1 MDIEAYISSAI
12 IESYVLGLASEEEVS
27 ILNCIRK
34 NNSAVDEAVIEAEKM
49 LENLAEI
56 QAVAMPISLKE
67 KIWARLE
74 DENLVGKNDAADLP
88 PTVIT
93 SSDEYDTSL
102 PNSSTE
108 EQTAQMASL
117 RSYGW
122 AIAASVLLALSA
134 CANLFFYQQQ
144 QQDRQM
150 LAQTNTQLNSEQTAL
165 AVLQDKWAL
174 IQNPA
179 IKTISLKG
187 VETKPDLHALVYW
200 DQQSKAVY
208 LSLEHM
214 PVPPKGKQY
223 QLWAMVDGQPV
234 SAGVFPVAA
243 SNQMASKMLD
253 VAKAQAFAI
262 TLEDEGGKPSPTLTE
277 LCVMGNI

>member
-1 MDIEAYISSAI
+1 LDIEAYISSGI

-56 QAVAMPISLKE
+56 QAVAMPISLKV

-74 DENLVGKNDAADLP
+74 DENLVATTDSADLP
-88 PTVIT
+88 PTLIT
-93 SSDEYDTSL
+93 SSDE
-102 PNSSTE
+102 
-108 EQTAQMASL
+108 EQTAQIVSL

-134 CANLFFYQQQ
+134 GANLFFYQQQ

-150 LAQTNTQLNSEQTAL
+150 LAQTNTQLNSKQTTL

-200 DQQSKAVY
+200 DQHSKAVY

>member
-1 MDIEAYISSAI
+1 LDIEAYISSGI

-27 ILNCIRK
+27 ILNCIRQ

-49 LENLAEI
+49 LENLAEV

-74 DENLVGKNDAADLP
+74 DENLVAKNNSAHLA
-88 PTVIT
+88 PTEIT
-93 SSDEYDTSL
+93 SSDEHSKSPL
-102 PNSSTE
+102 NSRTE
-108 EQTAQMASL
+108 EQSAQIVSV

-122 AIAASVLLALSA
+122 VIAASVLLALSA
-134 CANLFFYQQQ
+134 GANLFFYLQQK
-144 QQDRQM
+144 QDRQM

-187 VETKPDLHALVYW
+187 VETKPDFHALVYW

-208 LSLEHM
+208 LSLEQM

-234 SAGVFPVAA
+234 SAGVFPLAA

>member
-1 MDIEAYISSAI
+1 MDIEAYISSGI

-34 NNSAVDEAVIEAEKM
+34 NNSAVDEVVIEAEKM

-74 DENLVGKNDAADLP
+74 DENLVAKNDSADLP
-88 PTVIT
+88 PTLIT
-93 SSDEYDTSL
+93 SSDEYDKSL
-102 PNSSTE
+102 KNSGTE
-108 EQTAQMASL
+108 EQTAQIVSL

-134 CANLFFYQQQ
+134 GANLFFYQQQ

-187 VETKPDLHALVYW
+187 VETKPDLQAIVYW
-200 DQQSKAVY
+200 DQHSKAVY

-262 TLEDEGGKPSPTLTE
+262 TLEDEGGKPSPTITE

>member
-1 MDIEAYISSAI
+1 M
-12 IESYVLGLASEEEVS
+12 
-27 ILNCIRK
+27 
-34 NNSAVDEAVIEAEKM
+34 DEAVIEAEKM

-67 KIWARLE
+67 KIWDRLE

-93 SSDEYDTSL
+93 SSDEYDKSL

-108 EQTAQMASL
+108 EQTAQMSSL

-134 CANLFFYQQQ
+134 GANLFFYQQQ

-208 LSLEHM
+208 LSLENM

>member
-1 MDIEAYISSAI
+1 MDIEAYISSGI

-74 DENLVGKNDAADLP
+74 DENPVGKNDAADLP
-88 PTVIT
+88 PTLIT
-93 SSDEYDTSL
+93 SSDEYDMSL

-134 CANLFFYQQQ
+134 GANLFFYQQQ

-208 LSLEHM
+208 LSLENM

>member
-1 MDIEAYISSAI
+1 MDIEAYISSGI

-49 LENLAEI
+49 LENLAEN

-74 DENLVGKNDAADLP
+74 DENLVAKNDSADLP
-88 PTVIT
+88 PTLIT
-93 SSDEYDTSL
+93 SSDEYDKSL
-102 PNSSTE
+102 KNSSTE
-108 EQTAQMASL
+108 EQTAQIVSL

-134 CANLFFYQQQ
+134 GANLFFYLQQ

-150 LAQTNTQLNSEQTAL
+150 LAQTNTQLNSKQTTL

-200 DQQSKAVY
+200 DQHSKAVY

>member
-1 MDIEAYISSAI
+1 MDIEAYISSGI

-74 DENLVGKNDAADLP
+74 DENPVGKNDAADLP

-134 CANLFFYQQQ
+134 GANLFFYQQQ

-165 AVLQDKWAL
+165 AVLKDKWAL

>member
-1 MDIEAYISSAI
+1 M
-12 IESYVLGLASEEEVS
+12 LGLASEEEVS

-74 DENLVGKNDAADLP
+74 DENLVAKNDSADLP
-88 PTVIT
+88 PTLIT
-93 SSDEYDTSL
+93 SSDEYDKSL
-102 PNSSTE
+102 KNSSTE
-108 EQTAQMASL
+108 EQTAQIVSL

-134 CANLFFYQQQ
+134 GANLFFYLQQ

-150 LAQTNTQLNSEQTAL
+150 LAQTDTQLNSKQTTL

-200 DQQSKAVY
+200 DQHSKAVY
-208 LSLEHM
+208 LSLDHM

-234 SAGVFPVAA
+234 SVGVFPVAA
-243 SNQMASKMLD
+243 RNQMASKMLD
-253 VAKAQAFAI
+253 VAKAQAFVI